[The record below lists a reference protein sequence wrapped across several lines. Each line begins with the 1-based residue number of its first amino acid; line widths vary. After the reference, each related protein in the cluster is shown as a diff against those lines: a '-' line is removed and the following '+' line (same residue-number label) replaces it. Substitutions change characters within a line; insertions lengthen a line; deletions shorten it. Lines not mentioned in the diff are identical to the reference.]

1 MARASHWSCSLN
13 VKDSDFGVTST
24 RDDFTIIRVWHEFHG
39 EDVTAMT
46 SVNGGGKVELFGGI
60 FWLVRVEVDLLVV
73 GARCEELAGFRPTI
87 RVISTAHSLKLVQ
100 VRTLKR

>member
-1 MARASHWSCSLN
+1 
-13 VKDSDFGVTST
+13 
-24 RDDFTIIRVWHEFHG
+24 VWHEFHG

-73 GARCEELAGFRPTI
+73 GARCEELAGF
-87 RVISTAHSLKLVQ
+87 
-100 VRTLKR
+100 